1 MDAFSPASGAS
12 HILLVDDDDGI
23 REIIGEYLA
32 IEGYRVS
39 TAARGDAMRSIM
51 AQSPVDLVLL
61 DLVLPGED
69 GLELARWLRAQSNV
83 GIIMMSG
90 RGETIDRIIGLE
102 MGSDDYL
109 AKPFEVRELLAR
121 IRSVLRRVQT
131 PSEDKAR
138 PAPPRVRFAGWMFDP
153 SSRELV
159 SPMGNPVRL
168 TSGEFDLLA
177 AFVDNPNKVL
187 SRERL
192 LELTR
197 GRQAGPADRT
207 IDVQIGRLRR
217 KLHDLDSP
225 PRLIRAVRGVG
236 YAFTPTVEVVDPTSS

>member
-1 MDAFSPASGAS
+1 VDTLSSASEAS
-12 HILLVDDDDGI
+12 HILLVDDDEGI
-23 REIIGEYLA
+23 REIVGEYLS

-39 TAARGDAMRSIM
+39 TAARGDAMRSVM

-83 GIIMMSG
+83 GIIMLSG
-90 RGETIDRIIGLE
+90 RGETVDRIIGLE

-121 IRSVLRRVQT
+121 IRSVLRRARG
-131 PSEDKAR
+131 PAEERPR

-153 SSRELV
+153 SSRELL
-159 SPMGNPVRL
+159 SPIGDPVRL

-187 SRERL
+187 SRELL

-217 KLHDLDSP
+217 KLRDLGSP

-236 YAFTPTVEVVDPTSS
+236 YAFTPTVEVVDPKSS

>member
-1 MDAFSPASGAS
+1 VDIGSRGNEAS
-12 HILLVDDDDGI
+12 HILLVDDDEGI
-23 REIIGEYLA
+23 REIIGEYLS

-39 TAARGDAMRSIM
+39 TAARGDAMRRIM

-69 GLELARWLRAQSNV
+69 GLELARWLRTQSNV
-83 GIIMMSG
+83 GIIMLSG
-90 RGETIDRIIGLE
+90 HGETVDRIIGLE

-109 AKPFEVRELLAR
+109 AKPFEMRELLAR
-121 IRSVLRRVQT
+121 IRSVLRRVQM

-153 SSRELV
+153 SSRELS
-159 SPMGNPVRL
+159 SPMGDPVRL

-187 SRERL
+187 SREQL
-192 LELTR
+192 IELAR

-217 KLHDLDSP
+217 KLRDLGSP

-236 YAFTPTVEVVDPTSS
+236 YAFTPPVESVDQKSA